1 MSDNDLPLVTTDE
14 IREAA
19 NAITPS
25 VRRTPMAESPSLGK
39 MLGGIRLLL
48 KLEMFQKTGSFKPR
62 GVANRMAHL
71 TDDERS
77 RGVVSLSA
85 GNHAQA
91 LAYAASAAGI
101 ESAIVMPSGA
111 VRSKVEATIAYGGE
125 VILTDGDLLQT
136 AQDIQR
142 ERRMT
147 LIHPFDDLRTIAG
160 TGTLGMEILEDAPE
174 ADAIICSVGGG
185 GLISGVAAAI
195 KRANPNIRVTGVE
208 PTGAPGMT
216 RALEAGAPVHLD
228 TVETVADGLAV
239 PFVGVHNLNHVRAF
253 VDEVVT
259 VEDADIIEATWLIIE
274 RAKVVAEPAAAA
286 TIAALLAGAIK
297 TAPGENVVCVLS
309 GGNVDRG
316 RLGEMANWGKSS
328 I

>member
-1 MSDNDLPLVTTDE
+1 MTNDFPLVTTDE
-14 IREAA
+14 IRQAA
-19 NAITPS
+19 DAIAPS

-62 GVANRMAHL
+62 GVANRMASL
-71 TDDERS
+71 SGAERS

-101 ESAIVMPSGA
+101 ASIIVMPSGA
-111 VRSKVEATIAYGGE
+111 VRSKVEATIGYGGE

-136 AQDIQR
+136 ALDIQR
-142 ERRMT
+142 ERDLT

-160 TGTLGMEILEDAPE
+160 TGTLGLEILEDAPE
-174 ADAIICSVGGG
+174 ADTIICGIGGG
-185 GLISGVAAAI
+185 GLISGVAASI
-195 KRANPNIRVTGVE
+195 KRANPNIRVIGVE

-216 RALEAGAPVHLD
+216 LALEAGAPVHLD
-228 TVETVADGLAV
+228 SLDTIADGLAA
-239 PFVGVHNLNHVRAF
+239 PFVGAHNLNHVRAF

-259 VEDADIIEATWLIIE
+259 VEDADIIEAMWLIIE
-274 RAKVVAEPAAAA
+274 RAKVIAEPAAAA
-286 TIAALLAGAIK
+286 TVAALLSGAVK
-297 TAPGENVVCVLS
+297 TTAGENVVCVLS

-316 RLGEMANWGKSS
+316 RLALLADMR
-328 I
+328 

>member
-1 MSDNDLPLVTTDE
+1 MSDNGLPLVTTDE
-14 IREAA
+14 MRQAA
-19 NAITPS
+19 AAIAPS
-25 VRRTPMAESPSLGK
+25 VRRTPMAESESLGK
-39 MLGGIRLLL
+39 LLGGIRLLL

-62 GVANRMAHL
+62 GVSNRMAHL
-71 TDDERS
+71 SDAERA

-136 AQDIQR
+136 ALDIQR
-142 ERRMT
+142 ERGMT

-174 ADAIICSVGGG
+174 ADTIICGVGGG

-195 KRANPNIRVTGVE
+195 KRANPNTRVVGVE

-216 RALEAGAPVHLD
+216 RALEADAPVHLD
-228 TVETVADGLAV
+228 TVETVADGLAA
-239 PFVGVHNLNHVRAF
+239 PFVGAHNLNHVRAF
-253 VDEVVT
+253 ADEVVT
-259 VEDADIIEATWLIIE
+259 VEDTDIIEAMWLIIE
-274 RAKVVAEPAAAA
+274 RAKVIAEPAAAA
-286 TIAALLAGAIK
+286 TIAALLSGAVK
-297 TAPGENVVCVLS
+297 TAPGENVVCALS
-309 GGNVDRG
+309 GGNVDKG
-316 RLGEMANWGKSS
+316 RVMEMANWGKSS

>member
-1 MSDNDLPLVTTDE
+1 MSDADSATLVSEDD
-14 IREAA
+14 IRRAA
-19 NAITPS
+19 AAIAPS
-25 VRRTPMAESPSLGK
+25 VRRTPMAESPSLGA

-62 GVANRMAHL
+62 GVANRMAGL

-91 LAYAASAAGI
+91 LAYAASAMGI
-101 ESAIVMPSGA
+101 ASAIVMPSGA
-111 VRSKVEATIAYGGE
+111 VQSKIDATRAYGGE

-136 AQDIQR
+136 ALGIGR
-142 ERRMT
+142 ERGLT

-160 TGTLGMEILEDAPE
+160 TGTLGLEVLEDAPE
-174 ADAIICSVGGG
+174 TDAIICGIGGG
-185 GLISGVAAAI
+185 GLISGVAAAV
-195 KRANPNIRVTGVE
+195 KRAKPSVRVIGVE

-216 RALEAGAPVHLD
+216 LALEAGEPVHLD
-228 TVETVADGLAV
+228 ALDTIADGLAA
-239 PFVGVHNLNHVRAF
+239 PFVGVRNLNHVRAF

-259 VEDADIIEATWLIIE
+259 VEDSDIIESMWLILE
-274 RAKVVAEPAAAA
+274 RAKVLAEPAASAPV
-286 TIAALLAGAIK
+286 AALLAGAVK
-297 TAPGENVVCVLS
+297 TRAGENVVCVLS

-316 RLGEMANWGKSS
+316 RLALLASRC
-328 I
+328 

>member
-1 MSDNDLPLVTTDE
+1 MTDADSQTLVSTDD
-14 IREAA
+14 IRRAA
-19 NAITPS
+19 AAIAPS
-25 VRRTPMAESPSLGK
+25 VRRTPMAESPSLGA

-71 TDDERS
+71 TDAERS

-91 LAYAASAAGI
+91 LAYSASAMGI
-101 ESAIVMPSGA
+101 ASVIVMPAGA
-111 VRSKVEATIAYGGE
+111 VRSKIDATRAYGGE
-125 VILTDGDLLQT
+125 VVLTDGDLLRT
-136 AQDIQR
+136 ALDIGR
-142 ERRMT
+142 ERELT

-160 TGTLGMEILEDAPE
+160 TGTLGLEILEDAPE
-174 ADAIICSVGGG
+174 ADAIICGIGGG

-195 KRANPNIRVTGVE
+195 KRANPKTRVIGVE

-216 RALEAGAPVHLD
+216 LALEAGAPVHLD
-228 TVETVADGLAV
+228 SLDTVADGLAA
-239 PFVGVHNLNHVRAF
+239 PFVGAHNLTHVRAF

-259 VEDADIIEATWLIIE
+259 VEDSDIIEAMWLILE
-274 RAKVVAEPAAAA
+274 RVKVLAEPAASA
-286 TIAALLAGAIK
+286 TVAALLSGAIK
-297 TAPGENVVCVLS
+297 TRAGETAVCALS

-316 RLGEMANWGKSS
+316 RLALLANER
-328 I
+328 